1 MKKVKKVN
9 IRKFSRRMYSYL
21 DELPL
26 AVYNKRTGK
35 IMFYIISKEKGGKYF
50 DLQTKN
56 SIQSDR

>member
-1 MKKVKKVN
+1 MHQKMKIKKIN

-35 IMFYIISKEKGGKYF
+35 IMFYIISKEKG
-50 DLQTKN
+50 
-56 SIQSDR
+56 